1 MASTRSPTLVEARLP
16 LVPRYRQ
23 RVAEVPG
30 HLANPVWVD
39 DPDFDI
45 AYHVRRN
52 GLPRPGTE
60 AQLLDLVSRLTSR
73 PLDRTRPLWEMYLVE
88 GLSGGRV
95 AVVTKTHPALVDGLS
110 AIDIGQVLLDVEPDA
125 PAPEPGDVAPAARRR
140 TARSWCGRRS
150 TSTPGGRRRSWTP
163 PAARSPT
170 SGRPRPGSP
179 AWPADCSGRP
189 GRRCSPAPHSPLNA
203 PVGRQRRV
211 AVARAE
217 LDDIK
222 KIRKAHG
229 GTVND
234 VLLTVVTGALR
245 EWLLSRGEPVVA
257 GTSVRALVPVSMQD
271 EDAVAGNRVSSYLVD
286 LPVGEP
292 NPRVRLARLSY
303 AMRGIAQHGQSVGAD
318 SLIALTGFAP
328 PTLHALGARAA
339 RGLSRRLFN
348 LVVTNV
354 PGPQFPLYAGGSRM
368 LEVFPV
374 VPLARG
380 QGLSIGMTSYDGRV
394 YFGLNADRDSVGRR
408 RRPGRSHRAGGR
420 RAGGDGRLIAPDR
433 VTVAL
438 HRRRERA
445 GCASTCLPRRACC
458 GPSWTTACCPV
469 RTRSSP
475 SRRSCASS
483 TSSATPTPTPRSSST
498 RRCWPPRGRACG

>member
-1 MASTRSPTLVEARLP
+1 MVERLTRLDASFLYLEEPDTPMHVGGVLILDAPPGGVDALAALVEARLA

-60 AQLLDLVSRLTSR
+60 EQLFDLVSRLTSR
-73 PLDRTRPLWEMYLVE
+73 PLDRSRPLWEAYLVD
-88 GLSGGRV
+88 GLSDGRV
-95 AVVTKTHPALVDGLS
+95 AVITKTHPALVDGLS

-125 PAPEPGDVAPAARRR
+125 AAPAPVEWRPQRPPSGAQLVWQALDEYARRPSAVVETAMGAVTDVRSTAARLSGVAGGLLR
-140 TARSWCGRRS
+140 TARQ
-150 TSTPGGRRRSWTP
+150 TLL
-163 PAARSPT
+163 AAPN
-170 SGRPRPGSP
+170 
-179 AWPADCSGRP
+179 
-189 GRRCSPAPHSPLNA
+189 SPLNA

-211 AVARAE
+211 SVARAE
-217 LDDIK
+217 LEDVK

-229 GTVND
+229 GTIND
-234 VLLTVVTGALR
+234 VLLNVVTGALR
-245 EWLLSRGEPVVA
+245 EWLLSRGQPVVV

-271 EDAVAGNRVSSYLVD
+271 EEAIAGNRVSSYLVD

-292 NPRVRLARLSY
+292 NPRVRLTRLSY

-354 PGPQFPLYAGGSRM
+354 PGPQVPLYAAGSRM

-380 QGLSIGMTSYDGRV
+380 QGLSIGMTSYNGRV
-394 YFGLNADRDSVGRR
+394 FFGLNAERDSVGDVDVLADLIEQEVAELVE
-408 RRPGRSHRAGGR
+408 SAG
-420 RAGGDGRLIAPDR
+420 
-433 VTVAL
+433 
-438 HRRRERA
+438 
-445 GCASTCLPRRACC
+445 
-458 GPSWTTACCPV
+458 
-469 RTRSSP
+469 
-475 SRRSCASS
+475 
-483 TSSATPTPTPRSSST
+483 
-498 RRCWPPRGRACG
+498 

>member
-1 MASTRSPTLVEARLP
+1 MVERLTRLDASFLYLEEPDTPMHVGGVLILEAPPGGVDALAALVEARLP

-45 AYHVRRN
+45 AYHLRRN

-60 AQLLDLVSRLTSR
+60 AQLLDLVSRLASR
-73 PLDRTRPLWEMYLVE
+73 PLHRRRPLWEMYLVD
-88 GLSGGRV
+88 GLSHGRV
-95 AVVTKTHPALVDGLS
+95 AVITKTHPALVDGLS

-125 PAPEPGDVAPAARRR
+125 AAPEPAEWRPERPPNGVQLVWEALDEYARRPSAIVDTARGAVTDVRSTAARLTGVAGGLVR
-140 TARSWCGRRS
+140 TARK
-150 TSTPGGRRRSWTP
+150 TML
-163 PAARSPT
+163 A
-170 SGRPRPGSP
+170 
-179 AWPADCSGRP
+179 
-189 GRRCSPAPHSPLNA
+189 APHTPLNTT
-203 PVGRQRRV
+203 VGRQRRV
-211 AVARAE
+211 AIARAD
-217 LDDIK
+217 LDDLK
-222 KIRKAHG
+222 KVRKSYG

-234 VLLTVVTGALR
+234 VLLTVVAGALR

-257 GTSVRALVPVSMQD
+257 GTAVRALVPVSMQD

-303 AMRGIAQHGQSVGAD
+303 AMRGIALHGQSVGAD

-354 PGPQFPLYAGGSRM
+354 PGPQFPLYAAGSRM

-394 YFGLNADRDSVGRR
+394 YFGLNADRESVGDVDVLADLIEQEVAELVEA
-408 RRPGRSHRAGGR
+408 AG
-420 RAGGDGRLIAPDR
+420 
-433 VTVAL
+433 
-438 HRRRERA
+438 
-445 GCASTCLPRRACC
+445 
-458 GPSWTTACCPV
+458 
-469 RTRSSP
+469 
-475 SRRSCASS
+475 
-483 TSSATPTPTPRSSST
+483 
-498 RRCWPPRGRACG
+498 

>member
-1 MASTRSPTLVEARLP
+1 M
-16 LVPRYRQ
+16 
-23 RVAEVPG
+23 
-30 HLANPVWVD
+30 
-39 DPDFDI
+39 
-45 AYHVRRN
+45 
-52 GLPRPGTE
+52 
-60 AQLLDLVSRLTSR
+60 
-73 PLDRTRPLWEMYLVE
+73 
-88 GLSGGRV
+88 
-95 AVVTKTHPALVDGLS
+95 
-110 AIDIGQVLLDVEPDA
+110 
-125 PAPEPGDVAPAARRR
+125 
-140 TARSWCGRRS
+140 
-150 TSTPGGRRRSWTP
+150 
-163 PAARSPT
+163 
-170 SGRPRPGSP
+170 
-179 AWPADCSGRP
+179 
-189 GRRCSPAPHSPLNA
+189 
-203 PVGRQRRV
+203 
-211 AVARAE
+211 ARAE

-271 EDAVAGNRVSSYLVD
+271 EDADAGNRVSSYLVD

-292 NPRVRLARLSY
+292 NPRVRLTRLSY

-354 PGPQFPLYAGGSRM
+354 PGPQFPLYAAGSRM

-394 YFGLNADRDSVGRR
+394 FFGLNADRDSVGRR

-420 RAGGDGRLIAPDR
+420 PSWWRRPADPPDR

-458 GPSWTTACCPV
+458 GPSWTTVSCPV

-475 SRRSCASS
+475 SRRSCVSS

-498 RRCWPPRGRACG
+498 RPCWPPRGRACG

>member
-1 MASTRSPTLVEARLP
+1 MVERLTRLDASFLYLEEPDTPMHVGGVLILEAPPGGVDALADLVEARLP

-39 DPDFDI
+39 DPDFDL
-45 AYHVRRN
+45 AYHLRRN

-60 AQLLDLVSRLTSR
+60 AQLLDLVSRLASR
-73 PLDRTRPLWEMYLVE
+73 PLDRRRPLWEMYLVD
-88 GLSGGRV
+88 GLSHGRV
-95 AVVTKTHPALVDGLS
+95 AVITKTHPALVDGLS

-125 PAPEPGDVAPAARRR
+125 PAPEPAEWRPERPPTGAQLVWEALDEYARRPSAIVDTARGAVTDVRSTAARLTGVAGGLLR
-140 TARSWCGRRS
+140 TAR
-150 TSTPGGRRRSWTP
+150 TTLL
-163 PAARSPT
+163 
-170 SGRPRPGSP
+170 
-179 AWPADCSGRP
+179 
-189 GRRCSPAPHSPLNA
+189 PAPNTPLNA
-203 PVGRQRRV
+203 NVGRQRRV

-217 LDDIK
+217 LDEVK
-222 KIRKAHG
+222 KVRKAYG

-234 VLLTVVTGALR
+234 VLLTVVAGALR

-271 EDAVAGNRVSSYLVD
+271 EEADAGNRVSSYLVD

-354 PGPQFPLYAGGSRM
+354 PGPQFPLYAAGSRM

-394 YFGLNADRDSVGRR
+394 YFGLNADRDTVGDVDVLADLIEQEVAELVEA
-408 RRPGRSHRAGGR
+408 AG
-420 RAGGDGRLIAPDR
+420 
-433 VTVAL
+433 
-438 HRRRERA
+438 
-445 GCASTCLPRRACC
+445 
-458 GPSWTTACCPV
+458 
-469 RTRSSP
+469 
-475 SRRSCASS
+475 
-483 TSSATPTPTPRSSST
+483 
-498 RRCWPPRGRACG
+498 

>member
-1 MASTRSPTLVEARLP
+1 MHVGGVLILEAPPGGVDALAALVEARLP

-60 AQLLDLVSRLTSR
+60 AQLLDLVSRLMGR
-73 PLDRTRPLWEMYLVE
+73 PLDRSRPLWEAYLVE
-88 GLSGGRV
+88 GLSEGRV

-125 PAPEPGDVAPAARRR
+125 PAPEASEWRPQRPLNGAQLVWQALDEYVRRPSVIVDTARGAVTDVRSTAARLTGVAGGLLR
-140 TARSWCGRRS
+140 TARK
-150 TSTPGGRRRSWTP
+150 TIL
-163 PAARSPT
+163 
-170 SGRPRPGSP
+170 
-179 AWPADCSGRP
+179 
-189 GRRCSPAPHSPLNA
+189 PAPQSPLNA
-203 PVGRQRRV
+203 SIGRQRRV

-217 LDDIK
+217 LHDVK

-234 VLLTVVTGALR
+234 VLLAVVTGALR
-245 EWLLSRGEPVVA
+245 EWLLSRGQPVVA

-271 EDAVAGNRVSSYLVD
+271 EEAIPGNRVSSFLVD

-292 NPRVRLARLSY
+292 NPRVRLTRLSY

-354 PGPQFPLYAGGSRM
+354 PGPQLPLYAAGSRM

-380 QGLSIGMTSYDGRV
+380 QGLSIGMTSYNGRV
-394 YFGLNADRDSVGRR
+394 FFGLNADRGGVGDVDVLADLIEQEVEELVET
-408 RRPGRSHRAGGR
+408 AG
-420 RAGGDGRLIAPDR
+420 
-433 VTVAL
+433 
-438 HRRRERA
+438 
-445 GCASTCLPRRACC
+445 
-458 GPSWTTACCPV
+458 
-469 RTRSSP
+469 
-475 SRRSCASS
+475 
-483 TSSATPTPTPRSSST
+483 
-498 RRCWPPRGRACG
+498 